1 MYSVRILKLA
11 TKELEKVD
19 RSTAERIA
27 DRIQWLSENLESTK
41 LYPLKGDLRGLYK
54 IREGAYRIIFEIL
67 RDERVII
74 IHGIGHRSDIY
85 KRR

>member
-1 MYSVRILKLA
+1 MYSVRILKPA
-11 TKELEKVD
+11 TKELERVD

-27 DRIQWLSENLESTK
+27 DRIQWLSENLDSTK

-67 RDERVII
+67 KDERVII

>member
-1 MYSVRILKLA
+1 VYSVRILKPA
-11 TKELEKVD
+11 TKELERVD

-27 DRIQWLSENLESTK
+27 DRIQWLSENLDSTK

-67 RDERVII
+67 KDERVII

>member
-1 MYSVRILKLA
+1 VYSVRILKLA

>member
-1 MYSVRILKLA
+1 MFSVRILKPA

-27 DRIQWLSENLESTK
+27 DRIQWLSENLDSTK

-67 RDERVII
+67 KDERVII